1 MSARSPFSVPH
12 PQPRSTPIIK
22 VFSHVPSQDHLLRR
36 LKEGPWG
43 GRGCLPLF
51 SQQAKTP
58 FYSRDS
64 LTWEEGRSSP
74 LPPNQRAIHTFTVCI
89 C

>member
-1 MSARSPFSVPH
+1 MSALLPFSVPLPAQTH
-12 PQPRSTPIIK
+12 IK
-22 VFSHVPSQDHLLRR
+22 LLISHRHSQDHLLKW

-58 FYSRDS
+58 FYSRGS
-64 LTWEEGRSSP
+64 LTWEEGRSFP
-74 LPPNQRAIHTFTVCI
+74 LPPNQRAVHTFTVCI